1 MTDDSHRGGPSSVAP
16 PPVPTTTATP
26 QQTLLDEQEVLLES
40 GVAAQADLVFEAG
53 LELKARSQWW
63 YVRNRFVRHRLA
75 MGSAIVL
82 TIVFA
87 AGIFAKELAP
97 YGRDT
102 LFTSPG
108 GAVGPTF
115 QGTHLFGTDELG
127 RDYLSRTLHG
137 IQTTEKIS
145 LLVALIAT
153 VIGVSVGA
161 FSGYFGGWIDNLLMR
176 ITDLFLVVPPI
187 AVLLV
192 ASKYLGHGSPFR
204 IAFILGFL
212 FWTVIA
218 RIVRGSFLSLKEKEY
233 VEAAK
238 ASGSG
243 DMRIMFRHILPNT
256 IGPIVVSATLLT
268 GTAILTEAV
277 ISFLGFGIQVPQAS
291 LGNLI
296 QSGQNSGLGNW
307 WLVTFPGLMIVLII
321 LCINFIGDG
330 LRDALDPTQRR
341 VRA

>member
-1 MTDDSHRGGPSSVAP
+1 MTDDPRQSGGAVAP
-16 PPVPTTTATP
+16 PPIPTTSAAPQPTPLEVDAATLGATTAA
-26 QQTLLDEQEVLLES
+26 DASYES
-40 GVAAQADLVFEAG
+40 G
-53 LELKARSQWW
+53 LELVARSQWW
-63 YVRNRFVRHRLA
+63 YARHRFMRHRLA
-75 MGSAIVL
+75 MGSIFVL
-82 TIVFA
+82 MLIFL
-87 AGIFAKELAP
+87 AGAFAKPISHDLVHRSRDSLDLTDLQAAP
-97 YGRDT
+97 SIHP
-102 LFTSPG
+102 F
-108 GAVGPTF
+108 
-115 QGTHLFGTDELG
+115 HLFGTDQLG
-127 RDYLSRTLHG
+127 RDYFVRSLFG

-145 LLVALIAT
+145 LLVAIIAT
-153 VIGVSVGA
+153 LIGIFIGA
-161 FSGYFGGWIDNLLMR
+161 AAGYYGGWIDNILMR
-176 ITDLFLVVPPI
+176 ITDLFLIVPAL

-192 ASKYLGHGSPFR
+192 ASKYLGHGSAYR

-218 RIVRGSFLSLKEKEY
+218 RIVRGVYLSLKEKEY

-243 DMRIMFRHILPNT
+243 DMRIIFRHILPNT
-256 IGPIVVSATLLT
+256 LGPIVVSATLLT

-277 ISFLGFGIQVPQAS
+277 ISFLGFGIQDPAPS

-296 QSGQNSGLGNW
+296 ANGQAAGLNLW
-307 WLVTFPGLMIVLII
+307 WLVTLPGLLIVLII